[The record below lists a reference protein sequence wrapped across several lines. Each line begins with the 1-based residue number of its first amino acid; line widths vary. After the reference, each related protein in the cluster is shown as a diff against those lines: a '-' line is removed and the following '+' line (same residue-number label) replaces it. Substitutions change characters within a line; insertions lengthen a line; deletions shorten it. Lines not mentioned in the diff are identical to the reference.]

1 MGAPLAAGA
10 KALEPLTLN
19 LERAFGGLV
28 DAFGLAPLRDLQ
40 EAQRDLSLAAVAHRQ
55 AQVEYLEVAAGAL
68 SQGAEALTTRLV
80 EMGQRGES
88 VDSLLGL
95 VRLWAQ
101 TTDGA
106 MHRAMQTPRAL
117 EASAK
122 LVRASARS
130 RQQQQRV
137 VAILSQALHMPT
149 RAELDDAFREIQE
162 LKREL
167 RRMRKSAL
175 ATGTPGASSP
185 RQGRARQGNGAQPV
199 GGSRQASRRQPDRK
213 GAVTR

>member
-1 MGAPLAAGA
+1 
-10 KALEPLTLN
+10 
-19 LERAFGGLV
+19 
-28 DAFGLAPLRDLQ
+28 
-40 EAQRDLSLAAVAHRQ
+40 
-55 AQVEYLEVAAGAL
+55 
-68 SQGAEALTTRLV
+68 
-80 EMGQRGES
+80 
-88 VDSLLGL
+88 
-95 VRLWAQ
+95 
-101 TTDGA
+101 
-106 MHRAMQTPRAL
+106 
-117 EASAK
+117 
-122 LVRASARS
+122 
-130 RQQQQRV
+130 
-137 VAILSQALHMPT
+137 MPT